1 MTKYEELEAKGA
13 ELVEQR
19 NKASGSE
26 RELINREIASLR
38 QAQLK
43 ALSEEIQAALKLAIP
58 ELVSIAIKS
67 SNVQKAIEELHE
79 ELEELQR
86 GE

>member
-1 MTKYEELEAKGA
+1 MTFDELEAKGLA
-13 ELVEQR
+13 LVEKR

-26 RELINREIASLR
+26 RELLNKEISSIR

-43 ALSEEIQAALKLAIP
+43 ALAEEVTAALKLAIP
-58 ELVSIAIKS
+58 AMVEKAINESDVVKAIKD
-67 SNVQKAIEELHE
+67 LR
-79 ELEELQR
+79 R

>member
-1 MTKYEELEAKGA
+1 MTFDELEAKGA

-43 ALSEEIQAALKLAIP
+43 ALSEEVQAALKLAIP
-58 ELVSIAIKS
+58 EMVSIAIKS
-67 SNVQKAIEELHE
+67 SKVNKAI
-79 ELEELQR
+79 EELQR

>member
-1 MTKYEELEAKGA
+1 MSKYDELEAKGN
-13 ELVEQR
+13 ELVDKR

-26 RELINREIASLR
+26 RELLNREINAIR
-38 QAQLK
+38 QAQIKTL
-43 ALSEEIQAALKLAIP
+43 AEELTSALKLAIP

-79 ELEELQR
+79 DLQR
-86 GE
+86 GEWI

>member
-1 MTKYEELEAKGA
+1 MSKYDELEAKGN
-13 ELVEQR
+13 ELVEKR

-26 RELINREIASLR
+26 RALINKEIEAIR

-43 ALSEEIQAALKLAIP
+43 ALAEEVTAALKLAIP

-67 SNVQKAIEELHE
+67 SNVQKAIEELR
-79 ELEELQR
+79 R

>member
-1 MTKYEELEAKGA
+1 MTFDELEAKGA

-26 RELINREIASLR
+26 RELLNKEISSIR

-43 ALSEEIQAALKLAIP
+43 ALAEEITAALKLAIP
-58 ELVSIAIKS
+58 AMVEQAINES
-67 SNVQKAIEELHE
+67 DVVKAIEDLR
-79 ELEELQR
+79 R

>member
-1 MTKYEELEAKGA
+1 MNRYDELEAKGN
-13 ELVEQR
+13 ELVEKR

-26 RELINREIASLR
+26 RELLNREINAIR

-43 ALSEEIQAALKLAIP
+43 TLAEDVTAALKLAIP

-67 SNVQKAIEELHE
+67 SNVQKAIEEL
-79 ELEELQR
+79 QR

>member
-13 ELVEQR
+13 ELVEKR

-26 RELINREIASLR
+26 RELLNKEIASLR

-43 ALSEEIQAALKLAIP
+43 ALAEEVTAALKLAIP
-58 ELVSIAIKS
+58 KMVSIAIKS
-67 SNVQKAIEELHE
+67 SKVNKAIKDL
-79 ELEELQR
+79 R
-86 GE
+86 GEINGWAN

>member
-1 MTKYEELEAKGA
+1 MSKYEELAAKGA

-19 NKASGSE
+19 NKASGTESAV
-26 RELINREIASLR
+26 LNKEIRSIR

-43 ALSEEIQAALKLAIP
+43 ALSEELQAALKLAIP
-58 ELVSIAIKS
+58 AMVEQAIKES
-67 SNVQKAIEELHE
+67 DVVKAI
-79 ELEELQR
+79 EELQR